1 MNKLRNELKN
11 ITIYLE
17 METDQLKSTKD
28 IKPFKMRMENVI
40 GKLNEI
46 ENKIW
51 LMDFERG
58 IKENE

>member
-1 MNKLRNELKN
+1 MNKLRNELKH

-17 METDQLKSTKD
+17 METNQLQMKKD
-28 IKPFKMRMENVI
+28 IKTFKMRMENVI
-40 GKLNEI
+40 DKLNEI
-46 ENKIW
+46 ENKLW